1 MQRCI
6 STLQYFLQKNIQSS
20 CNYLPIFISR
30 NWEVRNSAKES
41 YFINICG
48 KSEANVCGKG
58 VSVCKKSG
66 TASSSYG
73 ASAADPNNI
82 PTKPYGKGFS
92 ITFNSTANSKTGCE
106 NKMIQTEINFQC
118 DTKLVSQRWI
128 LSLSAKTSI
137 LSIC

>member
-1 MQRCI
+1 M
-6 STLQYFLQKNIQSS
+6 
-20 CNYLPIFISR
+20 
-30 NWEVRNSAKES
+30 RNSAKES

-48 KSEANVCGKG
+48 KAEANVCGKG
-58 VSVCKKSG
+58 VSVCKKSS
-66 TASSSYG
+66 TATSSYG

-92 ITFNSTANSKTGCE
+92 ITFDSTAKAKTGCE

-128 LSLSAKTSI
+128 LSLSVKTSI